1 MSEVEK
7 VAQSIYVGLEKTTPE
22 AWDELVAGAASDD
35 MDAPLAA
42 EYVAD
47 IRAAAQAAIAAIDEA
62 RGHELRGALL
72 SQMALV
78 AAAGGEVRVSQD
90 DIANLFRVQLEKL
103 DDLTTGGYIFR
114 LRPLPA
120 PPKGGA

>member
-7 VAQSIYVGLEKTTPE
+7 VARILHKQDPI
-22 AWDELVAGAASDD
+22 ASDFAWEQIG
-35 MDAPLAA
+35 DADRSEFLRNAA
-42 EYVAD
+42 E
-47 IRAAAQAAIAAIDEA
+47 IIAAIDEA

-78 AAAGGEVRVSQD
+78 AAPGGEVCVSQD

-120 PPKGGA
+120 PPQEGA